1 MDFTTA
7 ISKLR
12 EKLSILMYNNKDD
25 NLDDLIKE

>member
-25 NLDDLIKE
+25 LDNLIKE